1 MYSLSLS
8 LSLSHGMKSP
18 TTPHSSQLMNGQQAD
33 DNRQRLPGLYDE
45 QNVHACNL
53 HCYERLSQ
61 TKARWSNFLSSG
73 SVLEN

>member
-8 LSLSHGMKSP
+8 DGMKSP
-18 TTPHSSQLMNGQQAD
+18 TTPHSSQGLLAYERTANK
-33 DNRQRLPGLYDE
+33 QRLPGLYDE
-45 QNVHACNL
+45 QDVDTRNL